1 MTTTHHVLRSKPIEI
16 GNSKRRRNH
25 IRQIDW
31 LIEFERSVAKSEW
44 EMARWSLL
52 LLTVVLGVAAAAGS
66 SSFEDSNP
74 IRLVS
79 DLEEQV
85 LQVIGQTRHAVSFA
99 RFARRYGKR
108 YDSVEEIQHRFRIF
122 SENLQLIKSTNK
134 KRLSYKLGL
143 NRTCSSSF
151 WLCLFGCFVFD
162 FDVIWSMLNH
172 RFRGFELG
180 WVQNSETRCCSKL
193 LCHSQRQSQ
202 AYWCCSSCRGNSM
215 EQMNFRILLSK
226 IKIFAY

>member
-1 MTTTHHVLRSKPIEI
+1 
-16 GNSKRRRNH
+16 
-25 IRQIDW
+25 
-31 LIEFERSVAKSEW
+31 
-44 EMARWSLL
+44 MARWSLL

-162 FDVIWSMLNH
+162 FDVI
-172 RFRGFELG
+172 
-180 WVQNSETRCCSKL
+180 
-193 LCHSQRQSQ
+193 
-202 AYWCCSSCRGNSM
+202 
-215 EQMNFRILLSK
+215 
-226 IKIFAY
+226 